1 MIEIVA
7 GDIGGT
13 HARFARAELQPG
25 SRPRLGPPRTY
36 HTADFPDLPSAWR
49 RFVAEEGIAPS
60 AASLAVAAPID
71 GDLLRFTNSP
81 WTIEASK
88 LSQALGVGEVL
99 LLNDFG
105 AIAHA
110 VAWLAADEFCHLAG
124 PQTIP
129 DEGVTTIIGPG
140 TGLGVAIL
148 LHRNGRYEVIETEGG
163 HFDFA
168 PLDTIE
174 EQVLRHLRERFLR
187 VSVERLVSGPG
198 LRNLYETLGAI
209 ERQPVQP
216 RDDAGL
222 WQAAIEGTD
231 PLARSALDRFV
242 LSFGSAAGDLA
253 LAHGAKQVVIVGGLS
268 GRIREWLQRPSFHAR
283 FCAKG
288 RYAARMV
295 QFPIRLAL
303 HDQPGLLGAAAAYQ
317 SRQI

>member
-1 MIEIVA
+1 
-7 GDIGGT
+7 
-13 HARFARAELQPG
+13 
-25 SRPRLGPPRTY
+25 
-36 HTADFPDLPSAWR
+36 
-49 RFVAEEGIAPS
+49 
-60 AASLAVAAPID
+60 
-71 GDLLRFTNSP
+71 
-81 WTIEASK
+81 
-88 LSQALGVGEVL
+88 
-99 LLNDFG
+99 
-105 AIAHA
+105 
-110 VAWLAADEFCHLAG
+110 
-124 PQTIP
+124 
-129 DEGVTTIIGPG
+129 
-140 TGLGVAIL
+140 VAIL
-148 LHRNGRYEVIETEGG
+148 LRRNGHYEVIETEGG

-288 RYAARMV
+288 RYAARMA

-317 SRQI
+317 SQQI

>member
-49 RFVAEEGIAPS
+49 RFVAEEGIAPI

-88 LSQALGVGEVL
+88 LAQALGVGEVL

-129 DEGVTTIIGPG
+129 YEGVTTIIGPG

-148 LHRNGRYEVIETEGG
+148 LRRNGHYEVIETEGG

-268 GRIREWLQRPSFHAR
+268 GRIGEWLQRPSFHAR

-288 RYAARMV
+288 RYAARMA

>member
-1 MIEIVA
+1 MLEIVA

-13 HARFARAELQPG
+13 NASFERDELRAG
-25 SRPRLGPPRTY
+25 SRPRLGSPRTY
-36 HTADFPDLPSAWR
+36 NSADFPDLPSAWR
-49 RFVAEEGIAPS
+49 RFVAEEGIAPA

-81 WTIEASK
+81 WMIEASK
-88 LSQALGVGEVL
+88 LSQALGVDQVL

-105 AIAHA
+105 AIGHA
-110 VAWLAADEFCHLAG
+110 IAWLAPDEFLHIAG

-168 PLDTIE
+168 PLDSVE
-174 EQVLRHLRERFLR
+174 EQMLRHLRERFLR

-209 ERQPVQP
+209 EQLPVQP
-216 RDDAGL
+216 RDDASL
-222 WQAAIEGTD
+222 WRAAIEGSD

-242 LSFGSAAGDLA
+242 LTFGSAAGDLA

-268 GRIREWLQRPSFHAR
+268 GRIREWLQRPSFHAS

-288 RYAARMV
+288 RYAARMA

-303 HDQPGLLGAAAAYQ
+303 HEQPGLLGAAAAYQ
-317 SRQI
+317 SQKI

>member
-49 RFVAEEGIAPS
+49 RFVAEEGIAPI

-88 LSQALGVGEVL
+88 LAQALGVGEVL

-148 LHRNGRYEVIETEGG
+148 LRRNGHYEVIETEGG

-268 GRIREWLQRPSFHAR
+268 GRIREWLQRASFHAR

-288 RYAARMV
+288 RYAARMA

-317 SRQI
+317 SR

>member
-49 RFVAEEGIAPS
+49 RFVAEEGIAPI

-88 LSQALGVGEVL
+88 LAQALGVGEVL

-148 LHRNGRYEVIETEGG
+148 LRRNGHYEVIETEGG

-209 ERQPVQP
+209 ERQPGQP

-268 GRIREWLQRPSFHAR
+268 GRIREWLQRASFHAR

-288 RYAARMV
+288 RYAARMA

>member
-49 RFVAEEGIAPS
+49 RFVAEEGIAPI

-88 LSQALGVGEVL
+88 LAQALGVGEVL

-148 LHRNGRYEVIETEGG
+148 LRRNGHYEVIETEGG

-209 ERQPVQP
+209 ERQPGQP

-268 GRIREWLQRPSFHAR
+268 GRIGEWLQRPSFHAR

-288 RYAARMV
+288 RYAARMA